1 MVRKFSVDDKI
12 PDDALEME
20 RVRRAE
26 RNAPHERGMD
36 ILERSMGRRSNLD
49 EIMQRGSVAGNR
61 NIGRRPLGGMGGRD
75 LGGNDLGG
83 KPMGGLGDRNL
94 PPRGRDFGMPPN
106 GRNYGGMPG
115 GMNNDFGGRPI
126 NGSQFGVGGM
136 SSYNNHQQPQNQQP
150 QFSKSKPEQIFDKSL
165 QLGATGSKK
174 AFEVLKEL
182 YPLMK
187 TMGSNSRLRKSFL
200 ATLFSIYGGFSVLGF
215 VLVLLGW
222 NAGGFF
228 LTMLV
233 SCVISFGAWMLD
245 NMISPREREEEV
257 IEEVVS
263 PESEVHTGFDEMGF
277 DVTGEDKEDELEDD
291 NFGGNFGSKFSS
303 TLSLDDEDD
312 EDEDD
317 EDEEDIDLDADI
329 FAMDDEDEEDEDDLE
344 DDIGIGGLLA
354 KVKPPAEMTHGFV
367 EDEAGV
373 EASEEQIQGVLNR
386 FENTEGSLVNRGLLF
401 DSFIEM
407 LDGGTAAFDKEV
419 EHDVD
424 SEVAL
429 KYATLLHE
437 AQDAAGQ
444 KEENYVEIMSFKE
457 RLMVFDLVVSR
468 KGLTK
473 AHIDGF
479 NEELTALISTKDD
492 GSRNKGI
499 YSKMVLSGRK
509 IYITIFK
516 GENHLVYLRDILI
529 KNRDFFTN
537 PKNKIPVCLG
547 YDEKGS
553 AVLTDLYD
561 VESIICCGKPR
572 TGKSVS
578 VKVIV
583 SQMVQFCSP
592 KEVQFYMGDVKD
604 GTSDWAPL
612 QTPHVKRFESTPEGL
627 LNVLEYIIEVEAPR
641 RSEIIADAGSIKA
654 YNKRNVENKL
664 PFIYIVFD
672 ELVALSSASDD
683 NIRKDFHK
691 LLKRAITQFP
701 NLGIRLILI
710 PHTIRHDIIDKLA
723 SDNIDFKMAVKADSD
738 TVKEV
743 FKLKNIKDF
752 QYSLEQIGEFA
763 VKLPNST
770 EVKYAHAPVLMSDDL
785 RIPMLFET
793 QRKIWSDVCPD
804 EVENS
809 AYAKSNA
816 KKEQIDLFKKTN
828 LTDIKVFDE
837 PDWVASIEG
846 RR

>member
-1 MVRKFSVDDKI
+1 MVRKFDVDDKI
-12 PDDALEME
+12 PTDALEQE
-20 RVRRAE
+20 RIRRAE
-26 RNAPHERGMD
+26 RKAPNERGMD
-36 ILERSMGRRSNLD
+36 ILERGMGRKSSID
-49 EIMQRGSVAGNR
+49 DIMQRGSLA
-61 NIGRRPLGGMGGRD
+61 GRRPLGGRDLGDRDLGGRD
-75 LGGNDLGG
+75 LGRRPLGGHGMGERDFGRRDFGRRDLGG
-83 KPMGGLGDRNL
+83 GL
-94 PPRGRDFGMPPN
+94 PN
-106 GRNYGGMPG
+106 DM
-115 GMNNDFGGRPI
+115 GRPN
-126 NGSQFGVGGM
+126 NGSQFGMGGM
-136 SSYNNHQQPQNQQP
+136 STYNQQQQQQNQPQIQ
-150 QFSKSKPEQIFDKSL
+150 KSKPEQLFDKSL
-165 QLGATGSKK
+165 DLGAKGSKK

-200 ATLFSIYGGFSVLGF
+200 ATLFSIYGCFSVLGF
-215 VLVLLGW
+215 VFVLLGW

-233 SCVISFGAWMLD
+233 SGLLSFGAWVVD
-245 NMISPREREEEV
+245 NMISPRVQEEEIV
-257 IEEVVS
+257 EELEPVQ
-263 PESEVHTGFDEMGF
+263 EVQTGFDAMGF
-277 DVTGEDKEDELEDD
+277 DVMGDDEEEDEEEDD
-291 NFGGNFGSKFSS
+291 FPDFSSNNFGKTF
-303 TLSLDDEDD
+303 SLDDDDDEDEDEEDPDADLFADDDD

-317 EDEEDIDLDADI
+317 EDLDDLD
-329 FAMDDEDEEDEDDLE
+329 

-367 EDEAGV
+367 EDEEGV

-407 LDGGTAAFDKEV
+407 LDGGTAAFDKEI
-419 EHDVD
+419 EHKVD

-429 KYATLLHE
+429 KYSTLLHE

-444 KEENYVEIMSFKE
+444 KEENYVDILSFKE

-468 KGLTK
+468 KNLTK
-473 AHIDGF
+473 AHIDTF
-479 NEELTALISTKDD
+479 NEELSALISTRED

-516 GENHLVYLRDILI
+516 GENHLVYLRDILV
-529 KNRDFFTN
+529 KNREFFTN
-537 PKNKIPVCLG
+537 PKHKIPVCLG

-612 QTPHVKRFESTPEGL
+612 QVPHVKRFESTPEGL
-627 LNVLEYIIEVEAPR
+627 LNILEYIIEVEAPK
-641 RSEIIADAGSIKA
+641 RSQIIGEAGSIKA
-654 YNKRNVENKL
+654 YNKRNTDNKL

-672 ELVALSSASDD
+672 ELVALSSASEDT
-683 NIRKDFHK
+683 IRKDFHK

-723 SDNIDFKMAVKADSD
+723 SDNIDFKMAVKADND

-743 FKLKNIKDF
+743 FKLKNTKDF

-785 RIPMLFET
+785 RIPVLFET
-793 QRKIWSDVCPD
+793 QRKIWSDVCPE

-809 AYAKSNA
+809 EYARSNS
-816 KKEQIDLFKKTN
+816 KKEQLDLFEKTN
-828 LTDIKVFDE
+828 LTDSKVFEE
-837 PDWVASIEG
+837 PDWVASIAG